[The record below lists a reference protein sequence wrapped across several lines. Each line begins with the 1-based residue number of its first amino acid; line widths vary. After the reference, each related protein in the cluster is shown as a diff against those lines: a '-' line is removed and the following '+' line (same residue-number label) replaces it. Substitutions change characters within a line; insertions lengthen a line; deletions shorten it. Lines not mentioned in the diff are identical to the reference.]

1 MQLRCS
7 ESATNCAVFNSA
19 INCAA
24 AVQLRCSGSVAAL
37 ADSPHTHLL
46 LILLIYSLILN
57 IFITICHQCYA
68 CTQLFWTAVLWQT
81 KLSSTVCQTEN
92 ILEGPEKR
100 TDFGSAHQLA
110 VFEASLIN
118 LIYILFQ
125 ISVLPKHF
133 FSFFSFFPLVSVAC
147 SGWDELNRFGLF
159 FANRFDFF
167 CLTSLIWTTE
177 STVWRSIVFHYSG
190 RRFTNIARGTMDL
203 WAIKSAT

>member
-118 LIYILFQ
+118 LIYTIPNFSLATKKIFFILLF
-125 ISVLPKHF
+125 
-133 FSFFSFFPLVSVAC
+133 
-147 SGWDELNRFGLF
+147 FGLS
-159 FANRFDFF
+159 
-167 CLTSLIWTTE
+167 C
-177 STVWRSIVFHYSG
+177 
-190 RRFTNIARGTMDL
+190 ML
-203 WAIKSAT
+203 WLG